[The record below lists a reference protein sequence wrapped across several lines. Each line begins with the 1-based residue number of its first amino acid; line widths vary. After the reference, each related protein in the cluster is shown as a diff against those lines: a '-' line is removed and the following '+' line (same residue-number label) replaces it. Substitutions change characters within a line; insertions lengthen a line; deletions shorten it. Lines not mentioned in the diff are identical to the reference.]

1 MIPQKVIDE
10 IRERTDIVKVIGSV
24 IELKRTGNNYKALC
38 PFHNEKTPSF
48 VVSPDKQIYHCFG
61 CGKGGNV
68 FNFIMDY
75 EGVGF
80 IEAVRKLGKEINI
93 DVDKYIT
100 SGERGERLEP
110 FYRAVEFAS
119 RFYNHLLLEDS
130 RGAGALKYL
139 EGRGIHNEL
148 IDEFTI
154 GFAPS
159 SWDEL
164 YRKAMDE
171 GIDRNTLLESS
182 LVIRQRGGT
191 GYRDYFRN
199 RVIFPIQSIS
209 NRFIALA
216 GRVMDDSQP
225 KYLNSAES
233 PVYSKRRVLYG
244 LSHSKDDIRKSKTA
258 IIVEGY
264 MDYLTLWNK
273 GLRNVVAV
281 CGTSFTSDQ
290 AYVLARYANRV
301 YIINDG
307 DRAGIR
313 AAVRTA
319 DVLITK
325 GLEARVVILP
335 EGEDPDSFVR
345 KRGAEG
351 LEDEMASAPDYFRY
365 LKLESE
371 KGSGSIARKDQVIRH
386 LIETVSR
393 VDDRVKKE
401 LYLQEVSD
409 LFGVSIDALRSGLKN
424 SKGSRDFG
432 SSSKPRGSRNERV
445 QKEIFRISMESKRFA
460 EMVITNIDADDLNG
474 DDFKGYYKALDYA
487 LKNDIDIKSSEF
499 IAGLTDPEVSRLAS
513 EIALMSLPPGP
524 SDSVLRDDLL
534 WMKKSSLK
542 RELRMM
548 KERIEELQ
556 KTQGKD
562 TTEEE
567 VELAEAY
574 RKVSRELKKLS
585 LKEGN

>member
-1 MIPQKVIDE
+1 
-10 IRERTDIVKVIGSV
+10 
-24 IELKRTGNNYKALC
+24 
-38 PFHNEKTPSF
+38 
-48 VVSPDKQIYHCFG
+48 
-61 CGKGGNV
+61 
-68 FNFIMDY
+68 
-75 EGVGF
+75 
-80 IEAVRKLGKEINI
+80 
-93 DVDKYIT
+93 
-100 SGERGERLEP
+100 
-110 FYRAVEFAS
+110 
-119 RFYNHLLLEDS
+119 
-130 RGAGALKYL
+130 
-139 EGRGIHNEL
+139 
-148 IDEFTI
+148 
-154 GFAPS
+154 
-159 SWDEL
+159 
-164 YRKAMDE
+164 
-171 GIDRNTLLESS
+171 
-182 LVIRQRGGT
+182 
-191 GYRDYFRN
+191 
-199 RVIFPIQSIS
+199 
-209 NRFIALA
+209 
-216 GRVMDDSQP
+216 
-225 KYLNSAES
+225 
-233 PVYSKRRVLYG
+233 
-244 LSHSKDDIRKSKTA
+244 
-258 IIVEGY
+258 
-264 MDYLTLWNK
+264 
-273 GLRNVVAV
+273 
-281 CGTSFTSDQ
+281 
-290 AYVLARYANRV
+290 NRV